1 MKASKPYFSHD
12 IAAKTDQ
19 KIIRLFFDFRKTKNE
34 ISETVSRDLISH
46 AAYGIYWEIIE
57 YLHENKLYVDEIDM
71 LADELRVD
79 TEIIKKILEDFQLF
93 KIIDGEYV
101 SERVIRN
108 LKLQEEK
115 SEKARRSVA
124 NRYKNKNESKEQ
136 KEDIDNSI
144 KNYNEELVMSIIQI
158 YNEKFKSSRIVSKT
172 NKENIFKIHSE
183 NNLTLEIWEKVFS
196 NAKRGWDIKDKKN
209 VKPSLDLILNKWD
222 SFASDDYFL
231 APDREAI
238 AERKKEEERI
248 KEKELLE
255 SLERNRIEKEIQ
267 DKARANVHDK
277 NSALDYIYNFSRS
290 LRAMLNN
297 KMLLARSSVLKEFK
311 EYDITAEDVIEYYK
325 TRDEEKQDE

>member
-57 YLHENKLYVDEIDM
+57 YLHENKLYVNEIDM